1 MKKLFKNSKL
11 LLILSTCM
19 SILAVFVCSVA
30 TLTWFQINS
39 QSPQTSLVSGSADV
53 NIDKVTGYKIEQKYN
68 ANGQINYSNNTVVSK
83 DAVSDETSAS
93 TNYDKEDADTNFD
106 VPNKGIGY
114 YLVKPDSEGSYKFSN
129 SPEYLRFEEFT
140 AGSLAHV
147 DSVYFSASTLSFRIR
162 SYQMD
167 ESQTAL
173 STIVVA
179 GVTYEGAENG
189 SYLNNGDVVVPRV
202 GTYNVWFDKTTRK
215 IGLEFLG
222 ASNLNAQNLM
232 PHRLHGTEKIY
243 MNCSNLTDWLG
254 NSAKPYIY
262 LFGGTGTE
270 RYLAMTRSGST
281 YYFYASIDT
290 SLYTKCIFLR
300 MNSSFNTTSGTGW
313 PGDANVWNK
322 TYDLDIPSDVRDGNT
337 CYWINSWV
345 TNTAYVNGD
354 WGSDSSTARTYN
366 YTIKVG
372 TNAYTA
378 MTWSASDN
386 AYIYTISSC
395 GNSTALAYQLNG
407 ETISVSKGSGDSG
420 FNLNNTS
427 SGLQVTRGGTNIT
440 VYLSTSHTVWI
451 STVYEVKVGDNFYQA
466 SYVAS
471 GETDYNESYHQY
483 KATVSGSAGDAVAV
497 YVNGAVKT
505 YTRDSDT
512 YNNINSSKNL
522 VKNASN
528 NSVFLK
534 FNKSGSNVIWSTCT
548 VWADGNKTYELITN
562 GNTFEMSYVNS
573 GTYSGWYKAAGVS
586 IASAGTATITLN
598 GSTTTATEYNGG
610 VYNSVISVS
619 SNTISWP
626 TTGITSTVDVY
637 YDTSNHYVYATP
649 VYTITIGSTTKQ
661 ATYDSNDTVLR
672 TTSTFN
678 VTDGQ
683 AISAKV
689 NDTSLTLSRKA
700 NNSSSDR
707 NNISTTSLAVMYD
720 ATSVYGEIS
729 YSESST
735 SRTIWV
741 SGYAPIYYYS
751 TNSGS
756 TWTQMTY
763 NSATSTSQVTANIA
777 SGLAAGT
784 PIRFRKSANNTSY
797 NSSVSLDSG
806 EFNNLTGSAG
816 SLTTITTLTANTT
829 LTLNFDTNVAYLG
842 GRTLTYYWYN
852 GDPGLA
858 ENQSYNAY
866 LWQSDNLSNENA
878 AYPGQTGIQTSM
890 SFVEDNDD
898 PRLWTLTFNADTGFN
913 RVVFNFGT
921 STTTVA
927 YQTFDIELTASNI
940 GKYCRVSGANN
951 GYAGYADSSDG
962 NKLKWT
968 TEWKNNL
975 PAYGSDYTFYIA
987 DSNNSQFI
995 SRPYAYAWDN
1005 AGSYMEAGGAIFP
1018 GLPTTPVIVGNLYKF
1033 TCADEY
1039 DRIIF
1044 TNSSSSV
1051 QTADITDMSS
1061 HSGDVWIAT
1070 GKSGSTVTGGWGSA
1084 KTHSVGSAK
1093 IYKSTNGS
1101 SWTEAATMYDGDLT
1115 TNDFMYELG
1124 VQAANG
1130 TYLKVETII
1139 NERTTTYSNSSNF
1152 IVDSYTRPYL
1162 TVNASSIVVKLSDD
1176 PSDTTTTARFNFYI
1190 TTAGKLAIVM
1200 VPDLG
1205 NGIYIMPYTSS
1216 TEGFISATKMNT
1228 SSETSATYSGY
1239 YAASGDQIYIRSYL
1253 NAVDTLYT
1261 TINIT
1266 GSGASYNPTTGVI
1279 TFSAANYY
1287 DIEVAGG
1294 TVYISEYQPDDFF
1307 RLNALDVN
1315 NVANQ
1320 NAIKGQKTTLVLEVA
1335 FTVTS
1340 NDFQMSTSIDIDNSL
1355 SNFTGISYYIPSDS
1369 DISTYSSSFTG
1380 RKLNDPYTYMRTNK
1394 YTLSTAT
1401 TLTDAN
1407 FLTAK
1412 NDDETIY
1419 YAYILIDYRYGSD
1432 FATLG
1437 VNQTGT
1443 MRFVLKTTQ
1452 V

>member
-114 YLVKPDSEGSYKFSN
+114 YLVKPDSDGSYKFSN

-140 AGSLAHV
+140 TGSLAHV
-147 DSVYFSASTLSFRIR
+147 DSVYFPASTLSFRIR

-167 ESQTAL
+167 GSQTAL
-173 STIVVA
+173 STIAVT
-179 GVTYEGAENG
+179 GVTYEGAENE
-189 SYLNNGDVVVPRV
+189 SYLNNGDVVVPGV
-202 GTYNVWFDKTTRK
+202 GTYNVWFDITTRK
-215 IGLEFLG
+215 VGLEFLG

-232 PHRLHGTEKIY
+232 PHRLHGTERIY
-243 MNCSNLTDWLG
+243 MSIVNFTNWANDGARFACIYSTT
-254 NSAKPYIY
+254 NS
-262 LFGGTGTE
+262 GGTWKNMT
-270 RYLAMTRSGST
+270 YLTSNYYYVDGINTATYLYIDFVRMDGST
-281 YYFYASIDT
+281 STNDWGNKWNDT
-290 SLYTKCIFLR
+290 GYL
-300 MNSSFNTTSGTGW
+300 
-313 PGDANVWNK
+313 V
-322 TYDLDIPSDVRDGNT
+322 IPTDVRDGNN
-337 CYWINSWV
+337 CFYVKDWN
-345 TNTAYVNGD
+345 NTGD
-354 WGSDSSTARTYN
+354 WGTYGSRTYN

-378 MTWSASDN
+378 MTWSDSDN
-386 AYIYTISSC
+386 AYTYTISSC

-534 FNKSGSNVIWSTCT
+534 FNKSGSNVTWSTCT

-562 GNTFEMSYVNS
+562 GNTLEMSYVNS

-586 IASAGTATITLN
+586 IASAGTATIRLN
-598 GSTTTATEYNGG
+598 GSTTTATKYNSG

-619 SNTISWP
+619 DNTISWP

-649 VYTITIGSTTKQ
+649 VYTITIGGTTKQ

-729 YSESST
+729 YSESSP

-763 NSATSTSQVTANIA
+763 NSATSTSQVTANIT
-777 SGLAAGT
+777 SGLTAGT

-842 GRTLTYYWYN
+842 GRILTYYWYN

-866 LWQSDNLSNENA
+866 LWQSDNSSNKNA

-913 RVVFNFGT
+913 RAVFNFGT
-921 STTTVA
+921 STTEVA

-940 GKYCRVSGANN
+940 GKYCRVSDDDN
-951 GYAGYADSSDG
+951 GYAGCADSGDG

-975 PAYGSDYTFYIA
+975 PVYGSDYTFYIA

-1051 QTADITDMSS
+1051 QTANITDMSS

-1070 GKSGSTVTGGWGSA
+1070 GKSGTTVTGSWGSA

-1139 NERTTTYSNSSNF
+1139 NESTTTYSNSSNF
-1152 IVDSYTRPYL
+1152 IVDIYTRPYL
-1162 TVNASSIVVKLSDD
+1162 TVNASSIVVKLSDN

-1216 TEGFISATKMNT
+1216 TEGFVSATKMNT

-1239 YAASGDQIYIRSYL
+1239 YAASGDKIYIRSYL
-1253 NAVDTLYT
+1253 NAVDTLYK

-1266 GSGASYNPTTGVI
+1266 GSGASYNSTTGVI
-1279 TFSAANYY
+1279 TFNAANYY

-1355 SNFTGISYYIPSDS
+1355 SNFTGISYYVPSDS

-1380 RKLNDPYTYMRTNK
+1380 RKLNDPYTYMRANK
-1394 YTLSTAT
+1394 YTLSTTT